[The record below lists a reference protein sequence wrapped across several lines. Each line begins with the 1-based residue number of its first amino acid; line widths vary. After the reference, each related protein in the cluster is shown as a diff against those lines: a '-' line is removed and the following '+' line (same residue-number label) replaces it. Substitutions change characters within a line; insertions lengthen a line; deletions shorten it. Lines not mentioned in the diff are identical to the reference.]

1 MKMVEEQGDTTEL
14 VLNTSVPEQTADIN
28 SSANETSTIFV
39 HVCGAVKRPGVYE
52 LDEGAR
58 VCDAINAASGFKKKA
73 DDTKINQA
81 QLLTDGEQIV
91 VPYCSSNREDFSEQ
105 DAMLLKKI
113 VLYRK
118 LGLSVSD
125 IKKIFNCPDNL
136 TCILHQSLKTDLIF
150 T

>member
-1 MKMVEEQGDTTEL
+1 M
-14 VLNTSVPEQTADIN
+14 
-28 SSANETSTIFV
+28 
-39 HVCGAVKRPGVYE
+39 CGAVKRPGVYE

-105 DAMLLKKI
+105 DGTRVSINYGTIEEFMTLPGIGQSKAESIIKYREEHGLFKNIEELKNIQGIKDGVFSNIEDYIML
-113 VLYRK
+113 
-118 LGLSVSD
+118 
-125 IKKIFNCPDNL
+125 
-136 TCILHQSLKTDLIF
+136 
-150 T
+150 